1 MSNSEL
7 NQLRQKY
14 AIGGAVAKK
23 FVSSID
29 NAIQTLKQQ
38 KGTGEQML
46 KQIQSSGVKKEEM
59 DLRRVPQFL
68 ANKPSVT
75 KEQLA
80 RHLEKNPIPQINV
93 IEKVSKFGGKTRQ
106 WQDPDGAW
114 NNNHAK
120 FGDATLQTPGGKN
133 YREHLLQLQMPALSK
148 EDIFK
153 NVSNKYKPE
162 IEELTRAYRLRI
174 DNGEDASAFSDR
186 IDHLIKKRNSEAE
199 AEASLSRDNEYSNGH
214 WDEPQVVA
222 HVRMTDR
229 AGPEGEKILHV
240 EEMQS
245 DWHQQGREA
254 RKGQAKI
261 LAREK
266 GISVADALKEIPADA
281 GYLTPKDDAALAKL
295 NKDIYRVGREGVNEE
310 EIKNHFVPGR
320 VIRSNLL
327 DQDLVNNYHDKVL
340 AFDPKGGRG
349 LDISKWTVETARE
362 FPHSGQRE
370 LRVLD
375 EDGQWRGTYSGFSGT
390 DADAIKQAAAR
401 SSPVSWSARVIE
413 VDPKTGESVP
423 GALPR
428 DISNQSNIDR
438 TDPTLN
444 TLRSYRE
451 QRDALSR
458 KVPDAPFKSTWPD
471 LVVKHVFDTA
481 AREGYDKV
489 SFAPAAEHIKRYNMA
504 NYVDEITATL
514 RPNGKFD
521 IQGIKDK
528 TPILDSKGISREDL
542 AAHVGKDQAE
552 KIVSQIDNRPKQ
564 DPSWDEIDPPMVSL
578 AGENLKMGT
587 KQAAGMVKFYDE
599 MLPKLVDKYS
609 SKEFGVGAGRTFIPE
624 LDTGKNPSLT
634 PMGWAESRRV
644 GNAFSVDIPQ
654 STKDKILSQG
664 QKLFSVAPAAPVGL
678 GLSQEE
684 PAKYAKGG
692 IAKKLAERAAKSIES
707 KVNRAKTEWE
717 ILHDTAQKNAAL
729 PKDKGGLGLPADNTY
744 IDRANAM
751 GKKDVYHGTKQDIT
765 GAFKPG
771 YDDNLAFVTESP
783 EFASKW
789 IGKGKLQQRS
799 GGQAEQ
805 EVKSAE
811 DVYRG
816 IRTKHLYSDDAL
828 QRLEGDEFNKEYDRR
843 NALSRADQLKEFG
856 GAMIPDK
863 MHSTV
868 YPMKVDANKTFNP
881 ETDMHVM
888 SEFFEKNNI
897 PSDVQDLY
905 TGGNYMMYETK
916 PVVGYLKS
924 KGYDS
929 MRLREST
936 GDDYPTI
943 AVFNPSQV
951 RSRFA
956 AFDPFRRHEADILAG
971 VGVGG
976 VLAPELIS
984 EELNKL
990 KKKYAKGGE
999 VAKNRAYQGEVR
1011 NTPQNKILG
1020 LAAHLLKPISEFAGK
1035 YTVPERD
1042 PIFGGMTGADLTGV
1056 ESLRKVAE
1064 DASYRVPPTTG
1075 RGMTITL
1082 KPEVVDAAGGA
1093 TLLGQAGKAFVK
1105 GAAKEAARQIHTG
1118 TGVLGSKVI
1127 DPRQRMFVGEKS
1139 QTWDS
1144 PAAAKAAEMESAG
1157 ESPVKIWA
1165 ATKNFKGP
1173 DKKWRQEIDD
1183 SVAPYSANAAS
1194 LGSQAFKQKQYDEA
1208 VHASKLKEIM
1218 DTHSIGTADASKIFA
1233 DKYGREPISGS
1244 VYLADRTRGHDLA
1257 RNEAEALSSLQD
1269 KNFYGHTKEFY
1280 DNPRLYEAYPHL
1292 KNMLTHVED
1301 IPHAGGVFSPSGGGS
1316 SAYITLDRR
1325 SGKPELLHEMQH
1337 AIQDK
1342 EGWARGSSPDAMFSS
1357 KGTIGP
1363 NTLNPEAQKIFDGM
1377 VKAGLKPS
1385 QDDAARE
1392 AYHRHAG
1399 EVESR
1404 LTEARMNMTPAE
1416 RAANIPKYDVPV
1428 EDQIVKFKYAK
1439 GGKIASAGGD
1449 WLAKKLVQ
1457 YQEQARPSKAE
1468 NIAAG
1473 LYHPIGGGI
1482 KLVKPLSE
1490 MTSTRVPNTPMVP
1503 RKAISPEELYGSYI
1517 VPALGDRTAAGS
1529 LLTHIGEAKLDIP
1542 VQLEGGADFMR
1553 SHAPYGAAW
1562 AADKGAAS
1570 SISKQIR
1577 GAAESGRDV
1586 YMPYVAMAH
1595 TPSGD
1600 FSTMMANSL
1609 LEQIGN
1615 SKITKKAV
1623 KEFDRNVKAV
1633 RPEFKGLLHPETRDM
1648 LNDNGALRHAF
1659 VAEMGLKQNANAGF
1673 PDLATTRAAIA
1684 EPELLDAP
1692 LHSSGFTIAK
1702 MDPAGGIITD
1712 PASPAHTSY
1721 NTQLAGKYVGGFAA
1735 QPPRSVMFPTF
1746 YNARRA
1752 AGTPEFGDPR
1762 SFQLGHPGQVANQE
1776 WLDSVMN
1783 WMEKNPKVK

>member
-14 AIGGAVAKK
+14 AFGGAVAKK

-29 NAIQTLKQQ
+29 NAIQTLRQQ

-46 KQIQSSGVKKEEM
+46 KQIQASGAKKEEM

-114 NNNHAK
+114 SNNHAK

-133 YREHLLQLQMPALSK
+133 YREHLLQLQMPADENTMFRRQEVFDKYQPDIDEMYRAIDSRVANGGNAGPF
-148 EDIFK
+148 ED
-153 NVSNKYKPE
+153 
-162 IEELTRAYRLRI
+162 RL
-174 DNGEDASAFSDR
+174 
-186 IDHLIKKRNSEAE
+186 DHLLTKRDLEAHD
-199 AEASLSRDNEYSNGH
+199 AASLPDDNEYVNGH

-222 HVRMTDR
+222 HVRTTDR
-229 AGPEGEKILHV
+229 TGPEGEKILHV

-245 DWHQQGREA
+245 DWHQQAREA
-254 RKGQAKI
+254 RKGQAKV

-266 GISVADALKEIPADA
+266 GISVADALKEISADA

-310 EIKNHFVPGR
+310 EIMNHFVPGR
-320 VIRSNLL
+320 IIRSNLL

-340 AFDPKGGRG
+340 AFNPNAGTKRDT
-349 LDISKWTVETARE
+349 SQWTVETINE
-362 FPHSGQRE
+362 YPHSGQRE
-370 LRVLD
+370 IRVRSGNGNLQAMHS
-375 EDGQWRGTYSGFSGT
+375 GWRGT
-390 DADAIKQAAAR
+390 DADAIKQAAER
-401 SSPVSWSARVIE
+401 NPPQSWAARVIE
-413 VDPKTGESVP
+413 VDPKTGEPAP

-428 DISNQSNIDR
+428 DINSQSNIDR

-471 LVVKHVFDTA
+471 LAVKHVFDTA

-489 SFAPAAEHIKRYNMA
+489 SFAPASEHIKRYNMA

-528 TPILDSKGISREDL
+528 SPILNSKGISREDL

-564 DPSWDEIDPPMVSL
+564 DPSWDELDPPMVSL
-578 AGENLKMGT
+578 TGENLKMGT

-624 LDTGKNPSLT
+624 LDTGKIDRPWHHPSNIS
-634 PMGWAESRRV
+634 WAESRRV
-644 GNAFSVDIPQ
+644 GNALSVDIPQ

-664 QKLFSVAPAAPVGL
+664 QKLFSVAPVAPVGL

-692 IAKKLAERAAKSIES
+692 IAKKLAERAAKSIEA

-729 PKDKGGLGLPADNTY
+729 PKDKGGLGLPANNTY

-751 GKKDVYHGTKQDIT
+751 DKKDVYHGSKQDIT

-828 QRLEGDEFNKEYDRR
+828 QRLEGDDFNKEYDRR

-888 SEFFEKNNI
+888 SEFFEKNNT
-897 PSDVQDLY
+897 PPDVQDLY

-943 AVFNPSQV
+943 AAFNPSQV

-956 AFDPFRRHEADILAG
+956 AFDPMRRHEADILAG

-976 VLAPELIS
+976 MLD
-984 EELNKL
+984 
-990 KKKYAKGGE
+990 
-999 VAKNRAYQGEVR
+999 
-1011 NTPQNKILG
+1011 PQAI
-1020 LAAHLLKPISEFAGK
+1020 
-1035 YTVPERD
+1035 
-1042 PIFGGMTGADLTGV
+1042 
-1056 ESLRKVAE
+1056 
-1064 DASYRVPPTTG
+1064 
-1075 RGMTITL
+1075 
-1082 KPEVVDAAGGA
+1082 
-1093 TLLGQAGKAFVK
+1093 
-1105 GAAKEAARQIHTG
+1105 
-1118 TGVLGSKVI
+1118 
-1127 DPRQRMFVGEKS
+1127 
-1139 QTWDS
+1139 
-1144 PAAAKAAEMESAG
+1144 
-1157 ESPVKIWA
+1157 
-1165 ATKNFKGP
+1165 
-1173 DKKWRQEIDD
+1173 
-1183 SVAPYSANAAS
+1183 
-1194 LGSQAFKQKQYDEA
+1194 
-1208 VHASKLKEIM
+1208 
-1218 DTHSIGTADASKIFA
+1218 
-1233 DKYGREPISGS
+1233 
-1244 VYLADRTRGHDLA
+1244 
-1257 RNEAEALSSLQD
+1257 AEALRQQD
-1269 KNFYGHTKEFY
+1269 
-1280 DNPRLYEAYPHL
+1280 
-1292 KNMLTHVED
+1292 
-1301 IPHAGGVFSPSGGGS
+1301 
-1316 SAYITLDRR
+1316 
-1325 SGKPELLHEMQH
+1325 
-1337 AIQDK
+1337 
-1342 EGWARGSSPDAMFSS
+1342 
-1357 KGTIGP
+1357 
-1363 NTLNPEAQKIFDGM
+1363 
-1377 VKAGLKPS
+1377 
-1385 QDDAARE
+1385 
-1392 AYHRHAG
+1392 
-1399 EVESR
+1399 
-1404 LTEARMNMTPAE
+1404 
-1416 RAANIPKYDVPV
+1416 
-1428 EDQIVKFKYAK
+1428 
-1439 GGKIASAGGD
+1439 
-1449 WLAKKLVQ
+1449 
-1457 YQEQARPSKAE
+1457 
-1468 NIAAG
+1468 
-1473 LYHPIGGGI
+1473 
-1482 KLVKPLSE
+1482 
-1490 MTSTRVPNTPMVP
+1490 
-1503 RKAISPEELYGSYI
+1503 RK
-1517 VPALGDRTAAGS
+1517 
-1529 LLTHIGEAKLDIP
+1529 
-1542 VQLEGGADFMR
+1542 
-1553 SHAPYGAAW
+1553 
-1562 AADKGAAS
+1562 
-1570 SISKQIR
+1570 
-1577 GAAESGRDV
+1577 
-1586 YMPYVAMAH
+1586 
-1595 TPSGD
+1595 
-1600 FSTMMANSL
+1600 
-1609 LEQIGN
+1609 
-1615 SKITKKAV
+1615 
-1623 KEFDRNVKAV
+1623 
-1633 RPEFKGLLHPETRDM
+1633 
-1648 LNDNGALRHAF
+1648 
-1659 VAEMGLKQNANAGF
+1659 
-1673 PDLATTRAAIA
+1673 
-1684 EPELLDAP
+1684 
-1692 LHSSGFTIAK
+1692 
-1702 MDPAGGIITD
+1702 
-1712 PASPAHTSY
+1712 
-1721 NTQLAGKYVGGFAA
+1721 
-1735 QPPRSVMFPTF
+1735 
-1746 YNARRA
+1746 
-1752 AGTPEFGDPR
+1752 
-1762 SFQLGHPGQVANQE
+1762 
-1776 WLDSVMN
+1776 
-1783 WMEKNPKVK
+1783 